1 VTRPPNTYL
10 LRISYRST
18 DRQLAADVANGIA
31 ASYIE
36 HTYNIRIRSS
46 ISLSKFMEKQ
56 IEEVRAK
63 MEASSGRLAQLE
75 RELNVINPE
84 EKTNIL
90 SARLIQLNTEYT
102 KAQSDRVHAEAAY
115 ASTRTGSIEPAQ
127 VSGQGEALCRSE
139 GALRLEPP

>member
-1 VTRPPNTYL
+1 MPSFRPVAEKYGLLEKEKQINKSSDVPLAKDAPIILKQLKVTRPPNTYL

-63 MEASSGRLAQLE
+63 MEASS
-75 RELNVINPE
+75 
-84 EKTNIL
+84 
-90 SARLIQLNTEYT
+90 
-102 KAQSDRVHAEAAY
+102 
-115 ASTRTGSIEPAQ
+115 
-127 VSGQGEALCRSE
+127 
-139 GALRLEPP
+139 